1 VCTLFSVILV
11 ASSRVARKASL
22 GADLRRVTIFK
33 TLNNSTKLFV
43 KPVVYNSMAISSRNK
58 RRREHLT
65 QDEVDKLLAASK
77 SGSRNPVRDYCI
89 LLLMFRH
96 GLRVSELCSMK
107 LTDINLD
114 IKEFHVTRLKGC
126 DSGPHELYNGESQAI
141 RAWLTQRAKMNPP
154 EDCDT
159 LFISERRK
167 PLSRCTVWLMIT
179 QVAEAAGLEYLSIH
193 PHMLRHSCGYALV
206 NKGTDIRI
214 IQGYLGHRSIS
225 STVRYTKLDSKRFAK
240 LF

>member
-1 VCTLFSVILV
+1 
-11 ASSRVARKASL
+11 
-22 GADLRRVTIFK
+22 
-33 TLNNSTKLFV
+33 
-43 KPVVYNSMAISSRNK
+43 MAISLRNK
-58 RRREHLT
+58 RRREYLT
-65 QDEVDKLLAASK
+65 QDEVDKLLAAAK
-77 SGSRNPVRDYCI
+77 TGSRNPVRDHCI

-114 IKEFHVTRLKGC
+114 IKEFHVTRFKGC

-154 EDCDT
+154 ETVDA

-167 PLSRCTVWLMIT
+167 PLSRVTVWLMIRQT
-179 QVAEAAGLEYLSIH
+179 AESAGLEHLEIH